1 MIRNFVF
8 CLVVL
13 GTFSLATSSNAQE
26 VAGSRVE
33 ASASFSA
40 TCSSGTVTFSPPP
53 QDQISPYGFWG
64 KVYKAP
70 ASVSVW
76 RTIEG
81 NTHASTTYTGTIT
94 RTGSTNPTSP
104 TLSWSCALV
113 GKKLGP
119 LADEGSSYYKAIFP
133 PAGIKAGS
141 NSTFLQTPYSST
153 DEESRTFQFNAM
165 GKYTFTAEVSADAN
179 LVIGQEEGGLGGP
192 GGG

>member
-13 GTFSLATSSNAQE
+13 GTLSLATPSNAQE

-33 ASASFSA
+33 AAASFSA

-53 QDQISPYGFWG
+53 QNQISPYGFWG
-64 KVYKAP
+64 KTYAAP

-81 NTHASTTYTGTIT
+81 NTHASTTYTGTVT
-94 RTGSTNPTSP
+94 RTGSTNPASAI
-104 TLSWSCALV
+104 LSWSCALT

-119 LADEGSSYYKAIFP
+119 LADEGSSYYHAIFP
-133 PAGIKAGS
+133 PAGEAGGS
-141 NSTFLQTPYSST
+141 DSTKRANPYSSP
-153 DEESRTFQFNAM
+153 DQGSHTFQFDLA
-165 GKYTFTAEVSADAN
+165 GVYTFTAEVGADAN